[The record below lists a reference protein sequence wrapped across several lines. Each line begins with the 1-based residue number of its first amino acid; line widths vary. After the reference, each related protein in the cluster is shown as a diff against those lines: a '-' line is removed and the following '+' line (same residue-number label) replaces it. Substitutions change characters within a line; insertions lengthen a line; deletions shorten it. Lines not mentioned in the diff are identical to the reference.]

1 MINLE
6 TKFMQAYTKSGSC
19 RARIGQTHVDDYFD
33 GLGTSIYH
41 INGKYNGT
49 LWRDQRLL
57 SF

>member
-19 RARIGQTHVDDYFD
+19 RARMGQPHIDDYFN
-33 GLGTSIYH
+33 GFATSIYR

-49 LWRDQRLL
+49 LRRDQLLL